1 MFRFRGLLG
10 LFAMTAMIA
19 ASVSVFAA
27 PKDNF
32 DRLDGFGPSRAK
44 VDVIEWEDN
53 LEVHAEPMGKLLGL
67 GAKIDD
73 RTPGKKIL
81 VIGFRMQG
89 EPSVFVRRADL
100 AIPLHSGFKLFKN
113 PSAKGYEKWAFS
125 NQELKAP
132 WVAVKMDKAPGDWYP
147 EGHEGNQG
155 SRLVDVDDTAAP
167 ESRIPAAAE
176 ADAPSS
182 ASEKVPSAP
191 AEDGQLKPYTW

>member
-1 MFRFRGLLG
+1 MFRFRGLLS

-19 ASVSVFAA
+19 VSVSVFAA

-32 DRLDGFGPSRAK
+32 DRLDGFGPSKAK

-53 LEVHAEPMGKLLGL
+53 LEIHAEPMGKLLGL

-100 AIPLHSGFKLFKN
+100 AIPLYSGFKLFKN
-113 PSAKGYEKWAFS
+113 PAAKGYEKWAFS
-125 NQELKAP
+125 NQDLKAP
-132 WVAVKMDKAPGDWYP
+132 WVAVKMDKAPADWYP

-155 SRLVDVDDTAAP
+155 SPLVSADEPAQPEKRLPAAVSGEEPVRPANAP
-167 ESRIPAAAE
+167 EE
-176 ADAPSS
+176 
-182 ASEKVPSAP
+182 
-191 AEDGQLKPYTW
+191 GQIKPYTW